1 MLVLTSFTYPELP
14 APQQTSFIRPD
25 ALFLGKVVWYCF
37 STMAKQ
43 SKFLRVPYAL
53 AVFGEEERRAVR
65 EVLKTPQIVAGKH
78 AAAFEQKVAKLF
90 GKKHGLLVNS
100 GSSANLLAFEVANLP
115 SGSEVITPVLTFS
128 TTVTPIVKNNLVPVF
143 VDVEPGMYTIN
154 IDQAEKMITKKTRAL
169 MIPSLLGNIPDYPR
183 LQKIAKKHK
192 LILIEDSCDT
202 IGPTIGGKST
212 GVYTDFSTTS
222 FYASHIITAAGEGG
236 MILLNDKKDYEKARM
251 LAGWGRQSAL
261 NESEDVR
268 IRYQS
273 TIGGKPYDAKF
284 IFAHLGYNLRTTDIS
299 AAFGLAQLK
308 KLKSFETIRRANFAT
323 LLKYFARYERYFE
336 LPHQAKNVKT
346 SWLAFPLTVKGG
358 APFNRLDVVTYLEEH
373 NIQTRPIF
381 TGNILHQPAFKSIK
395 HREMKGGYRVA
406 NHIMDSGFL
415 IGCHHG
421 IKKEH
426 IEHVRRVVDTFM
438 TRYAK

>member
-1 MLVLTSFTYPELP
+1 MT
-14 APQQTSFIRPD
+14 
-25 ALFLGKVVWYCF
+25 
-37 STMAKQ
+37 KQ

-65 EVLKTPQIVAGKH
+65 EVLKTPQIVAGKY
-78 AAAFEQKVAKLF
+78 AAKFEHRVAKLF

-100 GSSANLLAFEVANLP
+100 GSSANLLVFEVANLP
-115 SGSEVITPVLTFS
+115 VDSEVITPVLTFS
-128 TTVTPIVKNNLVPVF
+128 TTVTPIVKNNLTPVF
-143 VDVEPGMYTIN
+143 VDVEPGMYTVN
-154 IDQAEKMITKKTRAL
+154 IDQVERMITKKTRAL

-183 LQKIAKKHK
+183 LQRIAKKHK
-192 LILIEDSCDT
+192 ILLIEDSCDT
-202 IGPTIGGKST
+202 IGPTVNGKPT

-236 MILLNDKKDYEKARM
+236 MIVLNGKADYSKARM

-261 NESEDVR
+261 NESEDIR

-273 TIGGKPYDAKF
+273 TMGGKPYDAKF

-308 KLKSFETIRRANFAT
+308 KLKSFETIRRINFAT
-323 LLKYFARYERYFE
+323 LSKYFARYEQHFE
-336 LPHQAKNVKT
+336 LPRQAKNVKT
-346 SWLAFPLTVKGG
+346 SWLAFPLTVKKG

-395 HREMKGGYRVA
+395 HREMKGGYPVSD
-406 NHIMDSGFL
+406 HIMDNGFL

-421 IKKEH
+421 IKAEH
-426 IEHVRRVVDTFM
+426 IAHVQKTMDAFM
-438 TRYAK
+438 NKHVK